1 MFSPIPD
8 QKSQRIAEILMQEVV
23 SLFGIPENLLS
34 DRGAQGA
41 HDEHMQASGIH
52 KLNTTTYHPQCNGI
66 VERVNRTFEG
76 CTEKACSRV
85 GIQWDKTCPE
95 FYGPK
100 E

>member
-41 HDEHMQASGIH
+41 HDEHMQASGNSQIEH
-52 KLNTTTYHPQCNGI
+52 HHVSSPVQLD
-66 VERVNRTFEG
+66 
-76 CTEKACSRV
+76 S
-85 GIQWDKTCPE
+85 
-95 FYGPK
+95 
-100 E
+100 